1 MECDMKKILTL
12 SLIFLAFSWPASA
25 DTIIFRDGM
34 RVEVS
39 EAWEKNG
46 EVKCKIGD
54 IVFGYPKDEVE
65 RIETGRLRDNKAAA
79 PILKVHKEVTVI
91 PQKEMAIQ
99 KKDTARPKKEAAIPN
114 KQTVTPKKAVS
125 IPKKEKAKKAVVSE
139 YAGLPSFKVII
150 NEDDN
155 NPPVYIKRRRVL
167 LVPRG
172 LAKAQIRT
180 LLLSYEKRTELKA
193 QKAKYKQIMI
203 WTYDDF
209 ERADE
214 GAGGWVGMIT
224 NEPKTGK
231 LSDNPKLSLK

>member
-1 MECDMKKILTL
+1 MKKILTL
-12 SLIFLAFSWPASA
+12 SLILLAFSWPASA

-65 RIETGRLRDNKAAA
+65 RIERGRIGGNKATA
-79 PILKVHKEVTVI
+79 PILKAHKEVTVI
-91 PQKEMAIQ
+91 SQKEMAIQ
-99 KKDTARPKKEAAIPN
+99 EKDTARPKKEAA
-114 KQTVTPKKAVS
+114 
-125 IPKKEKAKKAVVSE
+125 KKAVVSE
-139 YAGLPSFKVII
+139 YAGMPSFKVII

-155 NPPVYIKRRRVL
+155 HPPVYIKRRRVL

-180 LLLSYEKRTELKA
+180 LLLSYEKK
-193 QKAKYKQIMI
+193 
-203 WTYDDF
+203 
-209 ERADE
+209 
-214 GAGGWVGMIT
+214 
-224 NEPKTGK
+224 
-231 LSDNPKLSLK
+231 

>member
-12 SLIFLAFSWPASA
+12 SLILLAFSWPASA

-65 RIETGRLRDNKAAA
+65 RIERGRIGGNKATA
-79 PILKVHKEVTVI
+79 PILKAHKEVTVI
-91 PQKEMAIQ
+91 SQKEMAIQ
-99 KKDTARPKKEAAIPN
+99 EKDTARPKKEAA
-114 KQTVTPKKAVS
+114 
-125 IPKKEKAKKAVVSE
+125 KKAVVSE
-139 YAGLPSFKVII
+139 YAGMPSIKVII

-155 NPPVYIKRRRVL
+155 HPPVYIKRRRVL

-180 LLLSYEKRTELKA
+180 LLLSYEKKIRSELKA

-203 WTYDDF
+203 WAYDDF

-224 NEPKTGK
+224 NDAKTGK